1 MKIHRYWC
9 MPNKLTFSMPPL
21 HALLKRICKPN
32 LIIVDPFANNS
43 KFATITNDLNPD
55 TSADYHMDALDFLK
69 TIESNSVDIVLYD
82 PPYSPR
88 QVSECYKEFGYS
100 VTALDTSAHWRKA
113 HLDEIARIVK
123 IGGKCVSCGWNT
135 NGVGKKR
142 GFEIEQILDLA
153 HGGSHNDTLITIE
166 QKIK

>member
-1 MKIHRYWC
+1 MRITRKWY

-21 HALLKRICKPN
+21 NDLLKRKCKPN
-32 LIIVDPFANNS
+32 LIIIDPFANNS
-43 KFATITNDLNPD
+43 KFATITNDLNPETD
-55 TSADYHMDALDFLK
+55 ATYHLDALDFLK
-69 TIESNSVDIVLYD
+69 MFDDNSVDLVLYD

-88 QVSECYKEFGYS
+88 QVSECYKNFGRH

-123 IGGKCVSCGWNT
+123 KGGECISCGWNT

-142 GFEIEQILDLA
+142 GFEIQEILDLA
-153 HGGSHNDTLITIE
+153 HGGSYNDTLITVE
-166 QKIK
+166 QKSR

>member
-1 MKIHRYWC
+1 MKITRKWC

-21 HALLKRICKPN
+21 HALLRQECKVD
-32 LIIVDPFANNS
+32 LVIIDPFANNS
-43 KFATITNDLNPD
+43 KFATITNDLNPE
-55 TSADYHMDALDFLK
+55 TTATYHLDALEFLK
-69 TIESNSVDIVLYD
+69 MFDDNSVDIVLYD

-88 QVSECYKEFGYS
+88 QVSECYKNFGRT

-123 IGGKCVSCGWNT
+123 KGGKCVSCGWNT

-142 GFEIEQILDLA
+142 GFEITEILDLA
-153 HGGSHNDTLITIE
+153 HGGSHNDTLITVE
-166 QKIK
+166 KKK